1 MIWSFANPSM
11 IGLDRVLGV
20 ENSIGVIFI
29 FYVCTIEAA
38 VQKKCPSEAL
48 SLGRGS
54 GLYADADQVLRV
66 DHKPSRYYDDIGTAP
81 FSVANL
87 QHFRL
92 KFSLASEYGRIS
104 KGTDKRLAEVRRF
117 RISLIQ
123 NNEKEFQ
130 RNQFMLRSEITEKR
144 RNLVFAVGILRRN
157 LENYLQN

>member
-1 MIWSFANPSM
+1 MIWSFAKPSV

-38 VQKKCPSEAL
+38 VRKKCPSEAL

-54 GLYADADQVLRV
+54 RLSADADQVPRV
-66 DHKPSRYYDDIGTAP
+66 DHRPSRYYDDIGTAP
-81 FSVANL
+81 ISVANL

-92 KFSLASEYGRIS
+92 KSSLASEHGRIS
-104 KGTDKRLAEVRRF
+104 KSTDKRLGEVRSF
-117 RISLIQ
+117 CISLIQ

-144 RNLVFAVGILRRN
+144 RRLVLGVGI
-157 LENYLQN
+157 